1 MYVPAFTERG
11 EARGRG
17 FPEWVPMQLR
27 MIADVG
33 DVNKPG
39 QMEAVF
45 RTDRKRNGKLD
56 FVVHSTAFSP
66 STSETLYVDGA
77 DLVRAIS

>member
-1 MYVPAFTERG
+1 
-11 EARGRG
+11 
-17 FPEWVPMQLR
+17 MQLR

-45 RTDRKRNGKLD
+45 ERIALPFRQALAKR
-56 FVVHSTAFSP
+56 F
-66 STSETLYVDGA
+66 TSMALT
-77 DLVRAIS
+77 

>member
-1 MYVPAFTERG
+1 
-11 EARGRG
+11 
-17 FPEWVPMQLR
+17 MQLR

-45 RTDRKRNGKLD
+45 ERIEKGMANSILSFTPLPFRQALAKR
-56 FVVHSTAFSP
+56 F
-66 STSETLYVDGA
+66 TSMALT
-77 DLVRAIS
+77 

>member
-1 MYVPAFTERG
+1 MYLPAFTERG

-17 FPEWVPMQLR
+17 FPEFPMQLR

-45 RTDRKRNGKLD
+45 ERIEKGMANSILSFTPLPFRQALAKR
-56 FVVHSTAFSP
+56 F
-66 STSETLYVDGA
+66 TSMALT
-77 DLVRAIS
+77 

>member
-45 RTDRKRNGKLD
+45 ERIEKGMANSILSFTPLPFRQALAKR
-56 FVVHSTAFSP
+56 F
-66 STSETLYVDGA
+66 TSMALT
-77 DLVRAIS
+77 